1 MKLENK
7 VAIITGGSGGIGS
20 EIAKS
25 FLEEGAQVII
35 TYRSEEKVKKIL
47 RDLKEHYKS
56 GRLDCVPLDIT
67 KEKEIKEV
75 IEYVSERNTGIDIL
89 VNAAATQ
96 LPIGEFKDLKTEDIL
111 NGIQTNFTGTI
122 LFCKYALP
130 YLTESKNGK
139 IINFSGGGSLY
150 PRPNFSIYGA
160 MKTAI
165 IRFSETLA
173 EEVRRYNID
182 INVIAPGAINTN
194 MVDEII
200 KAGNLAGSNE
210 LKKAKEIQQGNGN
223 SPQVVADLA
232 VFLASEESKGITG
245 KLISAPY
252 DNWRSLNKESSS
264 LYTLRRIDGKNYFEG
279 KND

>member
-1 MKLENK
+1 
-7 VAIITGGSGGIGS
+7 
-20 EIAKS
+20 
-25 FLEEGAQVII
+25 
-35 TYRSEEKVKKIL
+35 
-47 RDLKEHYKS
+47 
-56 GRLDCVPLDIT
+56 
-67 KEKEIKEV
+67 
-75 IEYVSERNTGIDIL
+75 
-89 VNAAATQ
+89 
-96 LPIGEFKDLKTEDIL
+96 
-111 NGIQTNFTGTI
+111 
-122 LFCKYALP
+122 
-130 YLTESKNGK
+130 
-139 IINFSGGGSLY
+139 
-150 PRPNFSIYGA
+150 